1 MLPPNTQNIVDAR
14 VQAVVTK
21 KRVLAGGEMFNIE
34 LHSEATL
41 LHTEIVRKEI
51 KQMRAYNAITTA
63 FCLGLLCAALPGPAR
78 ADEWNKKTNVSFS
91 QPVEIPGMVLPAGQY
106 VFKLADS
113 QSNRDI
119 VQVFNKDENHIYKTI
134 LAIPDYRLQPA
145 DKTVITFEE
154 RAAGAPRA
162 VKEWFYPGDNYGEE
176 FVYPRVKKVMVA
188 EASKPAPPAPM
199 APQPAPATADSAPAQ
214 PKPVEVAQASKPAP
228 PPAPAQ
234 SAPAPS
240 SKRLP
245 ATASSTPLLGL
256 LGLCS
261 LGVAAGL
268 RALSRRVA

>member
-176 FVYPRVKKVMVA
+176 FVYPRVRKVMVA
-188 EASKPAPPAPM
+188 AASKPAPM
-199 APQPAPATADSAPAQ
+199 APQPASATAASAPAQ

-245 ATASSTPLLGL
+245 ATASSTPLLAS